1 MGNNP
6 GGYEGTQIPNGG
18 ERAQTWLNGQLK
30 DAFDPLNV
38 DNARA
43 VRDQYVSVINLWQQ
57 GVGTFARSI
66 HRSISEAWEG
76 VSAEAAKTAIT
87 NYANAAQDLTTPLQ
101 QLANNVNDCAEAV
114 VKTKA
119 AIPDTVHID
128 ATSWLNPFHRHTLEQ
143 RQGEHRQQ
151 AWEAFTRLYVDPLAG
166 IDAKIPIL
174 PAASNPTHPESTTPG
189 LDGTGS
195 GSGGDWQGGTPH
207 TNEQGGGPDESRGP
221 GDPSQPAP
229 DSQQPGQQQ
238 PASGQSPDA
247 SGRVGSGTNPAGVDP
262 SSVLPSSLDPSTTST
277 TPSGVSSTGL
287 HPGGG
292 SGGLG
297 GFGGGAVPGGPG
309 RSIPGTSAPGVGQNP
324 AAAAARAA
332 GAGSPGM
339 TGMPG
344 MGAPAKGKG
353 GDEEKTHKRA
363 DYLTNEDNTRELLGE
378 EPRTIPGVIGGD
390 YRDYR

>member
-1 MGNNP
+1 MGDNLN
-6 GGYEGTQIPNGG
+6 GYEGAQIPNGG
-18 ERAQTWLNGQLK
+18 ERAQTWLDGQLK
-30 DAFDPLNV
+30 GAFDSLNV
-38 DNARA
+38 DNARS

-174 PAASNPTHPESTTPG
+174 PTASNPTRPGNTTPG

-195 GSGGDWQGGTPH
+195 GSGGDWQGGYRP
-207 TNEQGGGPDESRGP
+207 TNEQGIGPDEGRGP
-221 GDPSQPAP
+221 GDPGQPAP
-229 DSQQPGQQQ
+229 DSQQPGQTGIG
-238 PASGQSPDA
+238 ATSTVDT
-247 SGRVGSGTNPAGVDP
+247 GTRGGDP
-262 SSVLPSSLDPSTTST
+262 SDSRY
-277 TPSGVSSTGL
+277 
-287 HPGGG
+287 
-292 SGGLG
+292 
-297 GFGGGAVPGGPG
+297 GASARRGTAAGPG
-309 RSIPGTSAPGVGQNP
+309 AHERSANTGTREGVG
-324 AAAAARAA
+324 
-332 GAGSPGM
+332 
-339 TGMPG
+339 TGP
-344 MGAPAKGKG
+344 
-353 GDEEKTHKRA
+353 
-363 DYLTNEDNTRELLGE
+363 
-378 EPRTIPGVIGGD
+378 
-390 YRDYR
+390 